1 MNEVFTTTEDVPG
14 DNELGRLVHI
24 PFLFVVL
31 HGDKP
36 VLGGARYSLA
46 GVDEVAVGRGPVR
59 ELLRVDE
66 RRLELRLPSPTVSK
80 SHARFVR
87 RSDTWF
93 LDDLGSRNGCA
104 IQGERI
110 TSARVHDGDFIE
122 IGSVFL
128 RFRASMPALPEH
140 SRDLE
145 HPGAIPKQLG
155 YTSLVPSVADRL
167 EALARVAPLPITT
180 LLLGGTG
187 TGKEVLATGLHTLSR
202 RPGPFVAVNCGG
214 LTSSL
219 VESQLFGHVKG
230 AFTGALQDEPGFIRS
245 ADAGTLFLDEIGD
258 LPLPAQATL
267 LRMLQERE
275 VFPVGGSRP
284 TRVDVRVVG
293 ATNKPLDTLC
303 IEGSFR
309 SDLLARLAGY
319 RHNLPLM
326 RERIEDVG
334 LFISDIV
341 KRSQLAGA
349 ADIRFSTRVARRLLT
364 YSWPLNVRELENL
377 LTVSMALA
385 HQGVVEWAHMPE
397 SLMNTKEH
405 QGEAGDSGSDL
416 ANPENQRERLEMLLK
431 QHQGNVSAVA
441 REMGRSR
448 MQVHRWLQRFGIDLG
463 QFR

>member
-1 MNEVFTTTEDVPG
+1 MNEIFTTTEDVPRE
-14 DNELGRLVHI
+14 NELGRLLHI

-36 VLGGARYSLA
+36 ILGGARYSLA
-46 GVDEVAVGRGPVR
+46 GFDEVTIGRGPIR
-59 ELLRVDE
+59 EILRVDE
-66 RRLELRLPSPTVSK
+66 RRLELRLPSSTVSK
-80 SHARFVR
+80 THARFVR

-110 TSARVHDGDFIE
+110 TSARVQDGDFIE

-128 RFRASMPALPEH
+128 RFRASVPTLPEH
-140 SRDLE
+140 SHNLE
-145 HPGAIPKQLG
+145 YPGSIPTQTG
-155 YTSLVPSVADRL
+155 YSSLVPTIAARL
-167 EALARVAPLPITT
+167 EALARIAHLPITT
-180 LLLGGTG
+180 LLLGSTG
-187 TGKEVLATGLHTLSR
+187 TGKEVLATGLHALSR

-219 VESQLFGHVKG
+219 VESQLFGHIKG
-230 AFTGALQDEPGFIRS
+230 AFTGALRDELGFIRS
-245 ADAGTLFLDEIGD
+245 ADTGTLFLDEIGD

-284 TRVDVRVVG
+284 TRVDVRVVA
-293 ATNKPLDTLC
+293 ATNKPLDALC
-303 IEGSFR
+303 IEGAFR

-319 RHNLPLM
+319 RHTLPLM
-326 RERIEDVG
+326 NERIEDIG
-334 LFISDIV
+334 LFLSDIV
-341 KRSQLAGA
+341 KRSRVAGA
-349 ADIRFSTRVARRLLT
+349 ADARLSTRVARRLLT
-364 YSWPLNVRELENL
+364 YSWPLNIRELENL
-377 LTVSMALA
+377 LTVSLALA
-385 HQGVVEWAHMPE
+385 SQGVVEWAHLPE
-397 SLMNTKEH
+397 SLTTVHEPL
-405 QGEAGDSGSDL
+405 EAADLGSDL
-416 ANPENQRERLEMLLK
+416 GNAENQRERLESLLR